1 MFMTPEEMT
10 KNNVNIDKDNIVLNP
25 REYYKDLF
33 HKHGFKVIS
42 ERASHLKIESIA
54 QKLIPYVAH
63 HWSSHNMPFDP
74 KAALDAMSIEFMD
87 YIIQV
92 L

>member
-33 HKHGFKVIS
+33 HKHGLKVIS
-42 ERASHLKIESIA
+42 ERASHLKIESIV
-54 QKLIPYVAH
+54 QKLIPFVAH
-63 HWSSHNMPFDP
+63 HWSSQNMAFNQ
-74 KAALDAMSIEFMD
+74 KVALDAMSIEFID

>member
-1 MFMTPEEMT
+1 MFLTPEEMA
-10 KNNVNIDKDNIVLNP
+10 KNNVNIYKDNVVLNP

-33 HKHGFKVIS
+33 TKQGFKIIS
-42 ERASHLKIESIA
+42 ERVSHLKIESII

-63 HWSSHNMPFDP
+63 HWSLQNMAFNP
-74 KAALDAMSIEFMD
+74 KAALDAMSIEFID